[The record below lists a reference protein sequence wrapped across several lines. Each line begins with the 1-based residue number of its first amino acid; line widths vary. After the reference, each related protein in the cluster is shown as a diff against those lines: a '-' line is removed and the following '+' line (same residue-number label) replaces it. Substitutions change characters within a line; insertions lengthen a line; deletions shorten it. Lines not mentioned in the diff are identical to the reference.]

1 MDHSH
6 ASVSKNKH
14 QAFKME
20 NVQITANKLLEKKN
34 FFKKIFFQLCFLL
47 PQPIIFYSH
56 LIAVLGMIY

>member
-20 NVQITANKLLEKKN
+20 NVQITANKLLEKNIFKKN
-34 FFKKIFFQLCFLL
+34 FFQLFFLL